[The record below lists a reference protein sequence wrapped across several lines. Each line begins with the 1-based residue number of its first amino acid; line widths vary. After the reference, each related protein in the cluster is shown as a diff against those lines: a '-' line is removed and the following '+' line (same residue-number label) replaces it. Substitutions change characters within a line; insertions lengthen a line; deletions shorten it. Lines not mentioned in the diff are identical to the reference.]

1 MRLDSSSVQPD
12 SWHLLVSKF
21 DRGGGNGQMTISS
34 FGVGMSELQTRHYQ
48 NVVEVFIPINSHS
61 T

>member
-21 DRGGGNGQMTISS
+21 DRGGGNDQMTISS

-48 NVVEVFIPINSHS
+48 NVVEVFYSN
-61 T
+61 